1 MSGTAHLQ
9 LVYCAIWVG
18 ENIPQWGFFTGWFV
32 RSPPLVISTIIV
44 PCSKGDQFRT

>member
-18 ENIPQWGFFTGWFV
+18 EKSLSGFFTGWFV